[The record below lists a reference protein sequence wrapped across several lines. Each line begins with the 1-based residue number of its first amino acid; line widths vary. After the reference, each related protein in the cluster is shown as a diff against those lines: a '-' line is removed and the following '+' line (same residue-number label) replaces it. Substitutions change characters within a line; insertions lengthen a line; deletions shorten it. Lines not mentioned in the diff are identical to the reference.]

1 MSMHNLAVLLVSLE
15 SNEQPEAPAICEEQL
30 SRDYGVRV
38 SSRVGLARV
47 LTKQGRFEWFAER
60 A

>member
-1 MSMHNLAVLLVSLE
+1 MHNLAVLLVSLD
-15 SNEQPEAPAICEEQL
+15 SNEHAEAPAICEEQL
-30 SRDYGVRV
+30 SRDHGVRV
-38 SSRVGLARV
+38 SARVGLARI